1 MPALNRAPN
10 GAWVRSPPRWS
21 GYAIL
26 GGITSDTELEA
37 LPQRDPREYLIPAY
51 KLDPG
56 WSVWRTPVVT
66 WRDCDDPRRAALTEA
81 WRRGELSY
89 KLDPLQ
95 RRWYRAY
102 REWESN
108 PDREGDEFVFDVSR
122 RVGKTTTML
131 LIALEDTIRSRPGNR
146 QLYITSTEKMAKSI
160 VRPVMI
166 QLLDDCPPELA
177 PTWFNSKSIY
187 EFPSGAELG
196 LVGMDVDPDRARGTH
211 LDRGYF
217 DEAAFVD
224 QLEYILTSIIAPM
237 MQGRPGACML
247 MGSTPPLTPAH
258 HWSSVVVPRAQIND
272 SHVHATI
279 YDNPRL
285 TLKEIEH
292 WVSKGGGIK
301 STSVRREL
309 LAEHVPEETM
319 AVVPEYRDMR
329 HQIRIKVP
337 QPQWFYAFTGMDP
350 GMKDAT
356 GIVYSFVDFA
366 NARLVVQAESLMFQ
380 ANTKTISAEIHAVEK
395 RLWSKSP
402 MYSRSRGTRPQ
413 PKGRFMDVDLRL
425 AADLAMDHSLLFS
438 ITAKDN
444 FEAQVNNLRVA
455 IQEGKIVVD
464 PDECPHLDRQLLNAV
479 YKNQNRKEFAREGDF
494 GHFDLVASLI
504 YTWRNVQ
511 HYCTR
516 NPNPP
521 VVHGPGTFVRGK
533 SERIR
538 IPRHVPRVSHRP
550 RKKAR

>member
-1 MPALNRAPN
+1 MVL
-10 GAWVRSPPRWS
+10 W
-21 GYAIL
+21 
-26 GGITSDTELEA
+26 
-37 LPQRDPREYLIPAY
+37 RECD
-51 KLDPG
+51 KL
-56 WSVWRTPVVT
+56 
-66 WRDCDDPRRAALTEA
+66 RRKALTEA
-81 WRRGELSY
+81 WRTGQLSY

-95 RRWYRAY
+95 KRWYRAY
-102 REWESN
+102 RAWESD

-131 LIALEDTIRSRPGNR
+131 LIALEDTIRAKPGNR

-166 QLLDDCPPELA
+166 QLLNDCPPELA

-187 EFPSGAELG
+187 EFPNGQELG

-237 MQGRPGACML
+237 MQGRPNACML

-258 HWSSVVVPRAQIND
+258 YWSSVVVPRSQIND

-285 TLKEIEH
+285 SIKEIEH
-292 WVSKGGGIK
+292 WVTKGGGVK

-309 LAEHVPEETM
+309 LAQHVPEETM
-319 AVVPEYRDMR
+319 AVVPEYRDKR
-329 HQIRIKVP
+329 PDIRIKVTR
-337 QPQWFYAFTGMDP
+337 PQWFYAFTGMDP

-356 GIVYSFVDFA
+356 GIVYSYVDFA
-366 NARLVVQAESLMFQ
+366 KSRLVVEAESLMFQ
-380 ANTKTISAEIHAVEK
+380 SNTKVISKEIKAVES
-395 RLWSKSP
+395 RLWAGSP
-402 MYSRSRGTRPQ
+402 MFSRTRGTKPQ
-413 PKGRFMDVDLRL
+413 PKGRYMDVDLRL
-425 AADLAMDHSLLFS
+425 QQDLTMDHGLIFVC
-438 ITAKDN
+438 TAKDN

-455 IQEGKIVVD
+455 IAEGRIIID

-479 YKNQNRKEFAREGDF
+479 YKNQNRRDFAREGDF

-511 HYCTR
+511 HYCTK

-521 VVHGPGTFVRGK
+521 PSHGPGTFESGRPK
-533 SERIR
+533 SIR
-538 IPRHVPRVSHRP
+538 RPRHRP
-550 RKKAR
+550 SIRHQSKKAR